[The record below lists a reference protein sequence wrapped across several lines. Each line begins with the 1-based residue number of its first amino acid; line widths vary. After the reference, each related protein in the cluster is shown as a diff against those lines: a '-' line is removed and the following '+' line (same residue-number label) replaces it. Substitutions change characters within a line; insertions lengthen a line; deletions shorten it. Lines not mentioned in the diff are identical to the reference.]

1 MRPDESDRPI
11 IRDIMNKGVRCPDS
25 ENFTENIMARLRYET
40 SGQPEKAPGFFNPP
54 AILMMV
60 FLIVLS
66 IVPFMN
72 WLLGM
77 VNGETE
83 IAFMAVLQEIIGQI
97 NGYLLY
103 SPLFLLIFIVS
114 FILYKLDR
122 FLEKRSAL
130 E

>member
-1 MRPDESDRPI
+1 MKPDESDRPI
-11 IRDIMNKGVRCPDS
+11 IRDIMEKGVRCPDS
-25 ENFTENIMARLRYET
+25 ENFTENIMARLGYET
-40 SGQPEKAPGFFNPP
+40 PGQPEKVPGFFNPP

-60 FLIVLS
+60 FLVVLS

-72 WLLGM
+72 WLLGV
-77 VNGETE
+77 VNGET
-83 IAFMAVLQEIIGQI
+83 IALMAVLQEIIGQI

-103 SPLFLLIFIVS
+103 SPLFLLIFLVS
-114 FILYKLDR
+114 FILYQLDR